1 MSTIFVSACFLFLE
15 SIRSISHALVLSLP
29 SAFATLKKDEI
40 IRKTHQLTVLVLRN
54 LEIAPNMLVAP
65 QYESCQPLFLIG
77 SHLRARSPFI
87 IHMRL
92 TEELNV
98 FDAQACLCE
107 ERLPFFSRA

>member
-1 MSTIFVSACFLFLE
+1 MLF
-15 SIRSISHALVLSLP
+15 RCLS
-29 SAFATLKKDEI
+29 SAFTALKEDEI
-40 IRKTHQLTVLVLRN
+40 VRETHQLPVLVLRN
-54 LEIAPNMLVAP
+54 LEIAPDMLVAP

-87 IHMRL
+87 IHMCL

-98 FDAQACLCE
+98 FDAQTCLCE